1 MLLRLTGQA
10 IVTIEV
16 AAVRRNSNS
25 ITSQITGKKASLQ
38 VSTAR
43 DVDNGALLSYY
54 AASSGNFLK
63 TFRDNLSVPSGG
75 VKNFP
80 PKKERAILYCD
91 Q

>member
-1 MLLRLTGQA
+1 MLLRLTVQA
-10 IVTIEV
+10 IVTIE
-16 AAVRRNSNS
+16 VRRNSNS

-80 PKKERAILYCD
+80 PPSKKERTL
-91 Q
+91 